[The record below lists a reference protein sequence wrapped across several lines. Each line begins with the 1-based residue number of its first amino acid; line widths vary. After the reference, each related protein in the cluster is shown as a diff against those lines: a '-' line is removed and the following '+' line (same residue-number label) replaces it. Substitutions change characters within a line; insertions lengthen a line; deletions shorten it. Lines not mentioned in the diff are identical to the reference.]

1 MIDIV
6 YTLHTDDGGS
16 DSAEISAPLVP
27 RVGEMVDIED
37 RAYRVVD
44 VLWHHYRSGAHGVS
58 ITACE
63 DNWHKHIDE
72 VLDDWRS
79 NR

>member
-6 YTLHTDDGGS
+6 YTLHTDGGGS
-16 DSAEISAPLVP
+16 GSAEITAPLVP

-44 VLWHHYRSGAHGVS
+44 VLWHHYPSGNHGVTV
-58 ITACE
+58 IACE
-63 DNWHKHIDE
+63 DNWHKHIGD
-72 VLDDWRS
+72 VLDNWR
-79 NR
+79 RDR